1 MPWLLKAEA
10 YDPAGPGIVTRY
22 FSDAGLV
29 TGPSDTPAH
38 TYWVR
43 RIDVP
48 PSVVRSAWGGGRVGG
63 RSTAGFGTVSL
74 VNLDGALDALAAL
87 EWAGHTVEVK
97 YSALPRPVL
106 ADFATVFT
114 AVARHV
120 VVGDLVEFTLAER
133 RDLADVSHQPTR
145 FAGDGEEEGG
155 ADWEDVRKPRALGI
169 CWQVEP
175 EEVDEANLI
184 FVYSDGVPAGGVMQL
199 RDQGVPIR
207 RGGNHATVAAML
219 AGSFG
224 ATDFQT
230 VDALGV
236 FQARVAPARPVTADV
251 LGKVSGSTLVTNGF
265 FSDGGGSL
273 TGWTVGTDWAY
284 GTGRANKTAGT
295 PSDLTQAVT
304 TVAGGWYAIRVS
316 SARSSGSGALALVAG
331 GATLVADLSA
341 DFRRVSVFQAAGTS
355 TTIGVS
361 ADAAWA
367 GWVDDVAVFFLPA
380 RAGDM
385 IERILLDDT
394 PLTSGDIEAA
404 DIAALNTAQP
414 AALGLYQRAGID
426 RPVPEVLDEI
436 CGTVGAWW
444 GFDPAT
450 GKFRVQRLDAPGTP
464 DHTIQQRQIHRIT
477 MQPAELRLREQTL
490 EAARRWRPLV
500 DGEVAPAITEATR
513 RSLVTASYP
522 VIATHADTATEA
534 KLWRDEK
541 LATLFAY
548 PAAAQAEADRRAALF
563 GPQRMACE
571 VEVDDIAALDR
582 GQTVRLVH
590 ARYGL
595 APYRD
600 FRVLHAAREGTPP
613 RLTMTLWG

>member
-10 YDPAGPGIVTRY
+10 YDPDAPGVVTRY
-22 FSDAGLV
+22 FSDGGLV
-29 TGPSDTPAH
+29 TGPADTPAH

-48 PSVVRSAWGGGRVGG
+48 PSVVRSAWSGTRVGG
-63 RSTAGFGTVSL
+63 RSEAGFGTVTL
-74 VNLDGALDALAAL
+74 ANLDGALDALAAL
-87 EWAGHTVEVK
+87 EWSGHTVEVK

-106 ADFATVFT
+106 SDFATVFV

-120 VVGDLVEFTLAER
+120 VVGDVVEFTLAER
-133 RDLADVSHQPTR
+133 RDLADVNHQPAR

-155 ADWEDVRKPRALGI
+155 ADWTDVRKPRALGI

-175 EEVDEANLI
+175 EEVDEGNLI
-184 FVYSDGVPAGGVMQL
+184 FVYSDGSSSGGVMQL

-207 RGGNHATVAAML
+207 RGGNHADVAAML

-224 ATDFQT
+224 STDFQT

-251 LGKVSGSTLVTNGF
+251 LGKVTGSNLVSNPGF
-265 FSDGGGSL
+265 ASDLAGWTAG
-273 TGWTVGTDWAY
+273 TGWAHGSA
-284 GTGRANKTAGT
+284 RAEKTAGT
-295 PSDLTQAVT
+295 ASDLTQAVT

-316 SARSSGSGALALVAG
+316 SSRSSGSGALALVAG
-331 GATLVADLSA
+331 GDTLVADLSG
-341 DFRRVSVFQAAGTS
+341 DFRRVSVFQASGTS

-361 ADAAWA
+361 ADSAWA
-367 GWVDDVAVFFLPA
+367 GAVDDVAVLFLPA
-380 RAGDM
+380 RAGDL
-385 IERILLDDT
+385 IQRILLDDT

-414 AALGLYQRAGID
+414 AALGLYQRAGVD

-436 CGTVGAWW
+436 CATVGAWW

-450 GKFRVQRLDAPGTP
+450 GKFRVRRLDAPGTP
-464 DHTIQQRQIHRIT
+464 DHTIEQRQVHRIT
-477 MQPAELRLREQTL
+477 MLPAELRLREQTV

-513 RSLVTASYP
+513 RSLVTPSYP
-522 VIATHADTATEA
+522 CVATHADTASAA
-534 KLWRDEK
+534 KLWRDET
-541 LATLFAY
+541 LASLFAY
-548 PAAAQAEADRRAALF
+548 QEDGQAEAERRAALF
-563 GPQRMACE
+563 GPQRLSAE
-571 VEVDDIAALDR
+571 VEVDDIPSLEL
-582 GQTVRLVH
+582 GQTVRIVH

-595 APYRD
+595 AAGRD
-600 FRVLHAAREGTPP
+600 FRVLRASREGDP
-613 RLTMTLWG
+613 RVLTMTLWG